1 MRVAILGTGRMG
13 GAMARRLHQQGFEL
27 TLWNRTPE
35 KARALE
41 VGEVAATPGQAV
53 LGAAVVITS
62 MADDF
67 AAREVY
73 TQPEGVLQ
81 GVEDQ
86 VLVEASTIS
95 PDLAVELAGRVRERG
110 GRFLDAPVLGS
121 VPAVLEGQ
129 LAVLAGGEQA
139 DLERALPVLRA
150 LGEVRHVGSV
160 GAAARLKLVAN
171 SMLAGISG
179 VAAEL
184 EAAGVEIGLDEHD
197 VFWVL
202 ARLAPYLG
210 ARERGYVEDVHQPV
224 MFPVSALLKDL
235 DLALTVFRHASAP
248 TPYTSL
254 SRQLFG
260 EAAEEYADLD
270 LSAIARYYR
279 RSTA

>member
-1 MRVAILGTGRMG
+1 
-13 GAMARRLHQQGFEL
+13 MARRLHQQGFEL